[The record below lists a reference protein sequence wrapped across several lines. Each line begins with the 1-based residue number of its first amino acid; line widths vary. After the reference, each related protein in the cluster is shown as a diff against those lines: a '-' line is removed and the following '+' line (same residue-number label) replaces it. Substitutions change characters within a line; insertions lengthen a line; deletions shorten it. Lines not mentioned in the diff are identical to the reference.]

1 MANVVRAAW
10 RRLGAL
16 PAVLVVAA
24 FYAILAAAL
33 LLRDRATTALALA
46 VLALLA
52 LHCLARPRGGGE
64 LLAVTLAPTAIDR
77 LLHDLAGAPE
87 GAGLALVPSRCSSR
101 RSRTARPILP
111 MRPRPG
117 TAPAAGIERARR
129 RSGRRSRCG
138 GGGGAHGVADRH
150 RPRALLDVGVRPA
163 LERGGRHLPR
173 AEAGQRD
180 DPAAGRALEH
190 RADRIQAL

>member
-1 MANVVRAAW
+1 MASVVRAAW

-101 RSRTARPILP
+101 RSRTRARSCRCARGP
-111 MRPRPG
+111 RPRRPRVLR
-117 TAPAAGIERARR
+117 APAGDQAGDPGAAAAAART
-129 RSGRRSRCG
+129 
-138 GGGGAHGVADRH
+138 
-150 RPRALLDVGVRPA
+150 
-163 LERGGRHLPR
+163 
-173 AEAGQRD
+173 
-180 DPAAGRALEH
+180 AA
-190 RADRIQAL
+190 RIAIAPVPFST